1 VRNFCARASF
11 ERHMKAMNEERGTM
25 RRLLRS
31 RRSRVVLAA
40 TAAVAAAAVPG
51 AASANVQVGSSGWLW
66 GNPLPQG
73 NTLRAMQFSGG
84 TGFAAGDFGTL
95 LKTTDSGAS
104 WSGLPAGTFS
114 NLTVLQVL
122 DANTLVAGGG
132 CVARRSTDGGQTFTR
147 IAYTNVESNCPADAN
162 LAALAFLD
170 GNTGYVFEQGGQVF
184 QTDDGGTRFAPKIAV
199 PGTKAVG
206 GSAVPTD
213 AVFQSVTKGFVSTS
227 DGNVYETTDGGN
239 SWVSVSR
246 TDRPVRAITFATA
259 DIAYAVGDG
268 NLFLKSVD
276 GGATWSAKADGAPDG
291 EDLTG
296 VECAGGDVCVLSTKA
311 GSKVGVTKDGG
322 TGWSW
327 PTPSSDPLYAA
338 ALASST
344 RLVAA
349 GQQGSTVV
357 SDDAGATFAPVGG
370 RLLGKFS
377 KVVAG
382 RVAGSAFAP
391 GPDGTLGRTV
401 DGGKTWTRGN
411 VATSEDVL
419 DVSFPTIQDGYALD
433 VAGGVFNTN
442 DGGAHWATL
451 DTGSTARAQAVY
463 APSAGVVM
471 VVGPTGIRRS
481 VDSGGSFSAVHGAAV
496 GSVQLSGVDRAGSAV
511 VVWGSQDVARSVDN
525 GKTWTTILKP
535 GTYKTV
541 RVGRHKKRVNR
552 LSVRN
557 VDFVDAKNGF
567 LLDGSGRL
575 WRTANGGSSWTEL
588 PGIGTSQARGMSFSS
603 TRSGYLVISSFGDV
617 RQSTGFL
624 LRTDD
629 GGATWHPQFV
639 VSDPIADEGVAA
651 GGGTDYLLGGQ
662 QSLLYSTTGGDAGAA
677 SDLTITAPK
686 SKYTKPTH
694 ITVNGVL
701 KPASGNERITV
712 AYRAPGST
720 AWRTQTVTAS
730 ANGSFTSSWN
740 LAKGDNT
747 FVAQWQG
754 NFRSHGD
761 GSKVLVVHVGRAR
774 KSRK

>member
-1 VRNFCARASF
+1 
-11 ERHMKAMNEERGTM
+11 MKANEEHGTM

-31 RRSRVVLAA
+31 RAGVALAA
-40 TAAVAAAAVPG
+40 AAVAAAAVPAG
-51 AASANVQVGSSGWLW
+51 ASANVQVGSSGWLW

-73 NTLRAMQFSGG
+73 NTLRAMQFSGS
-84 TGFAAGDFGTL
+84 TGYAAGDFGTL
-95 LKTTDSGAS
+95 LKTADGGAS

-122 DANTLVAGGG
+122 DGNTLVAGGG

-147 IAYTNVESNCPADAN
+147 IAFTNVESNCPAEAN
-162 LAALAFLD
+162 LAALSFVNP
-170 GNTGYVFEQGGQVF
+170 NTGFVFEQGGQVF
-184 QTDDGGTRFAPKIAV
+184 QTDDGGTRFAAKIAV
-199 PGTKAVG
+199 PGTRAVG
-206 GSAVPTD
+206 GGAVPTD
-213 AVFQSVTKGFVSTS
+213 AVFRSPTQGFVSTS
-227 DGNVYETTDGGN
+227 DGNIYQTTDGGN
-239 SWVSVSR
+239 SWLSVSK
-246 TDRPVRAITFATA
+246 TDRAVRAVTFAT
-259 DIAYAVGDG
+259 DRIAYAVGDG
-268 NLFLKSVD
+268 NLLLKSVD
-276 GGATWSAKADGAPDG
+276 GGATWNARADNAPDG

-296 VECAGGDVCVLSTKA
+296 IECANEDVCVLSTKA
-311 GSKVGVTKDGG
+311 GSKVAVTKNGG
-322 TGWSW
+322 TDWTW

-338 ALASST
+338 GLASAT

-349 GQQGSTVV
+349 GQQGSTVT
-357 SDDAGATFAPVGG
+357 SDDAGTTFAPVGG

-401 DGGKTWTRGN
+401 DGGRTWTRGN

-419 DVSFPTIQDGYALD
+419 DVSFPSVNDGYALD
-433 VAGGVFNTN
+433 IAGGVFNTN
-442 DGGAHWATL
+442 DGGGHWATL

-463 APSAGVVM
+463 APSASVVM

-481 VDSGGSFSAVHGAAV
+481 TDSGGSFSAVHGDAV
-496 GSVQLSGVDRAGSAV
+496 GSVQLDGVDRAGSAV
-511 VVWGSQDVARSVDN
+511 VVWGTQDVARSVDN
-525 GKTWTTILKP
+525 GKTWTTVLKP
-535 GTYKTV
+535 GKYKTV

-557 VDFVDAKNGF
+557 VDFVNANDGF

-575 WRTANGGSSWTEL
+575 WRTANGGKAWTEL
-588 PGIGTSQARGMSFSS
+588 PGVGTNAARGMSFSS

-651 GGGTDYLLGGQ
+651 GGGTDYLLGGT

-677 SDLTITAPK
+677 SDLTIAAPR
-686 SKYTKPTH
+686 SRYTKPAH
-694 ITVNGVL
+694 IVVTGTL

-712 AYRAPGST
+712 AYRAPGAT
-720 AWRTQTVTAS
+720 AWRMQTVTAS

-761 GSKVLVVHVGRAR
+761 GSKVLVVHVGRA
-774 KSRK
+774 KKKK

>member
-1 VRNFCARASF
+1 
-11 ERHMKAMNEERGTM
+11 MQAMMNKELGTM

-31 RRSRVVLAA
+31 RSRVALAA
-40 TAAVAAAAVPG
+40 AAVAACAALPAG
-51 AASANVQVGSSGWLW
+51 ASANVQVGSSGWSW

-73 NTLRAMQFSGG
+73 NTLRAMQFAGS
-84 TGFAAGDFGTL
+84 TGYAAGDFGTL
-95 LKTTDSGAS
+95 LKTTDAGAS

-114 NLTVLQVL
+114 NLAVLQVL
-122 DANTLVAGGG
+122 DPNTLVAGGG
-132 CVARRSTDGGQTFTR
+132 CVARRSTDGGATFTR
-147 IAYTNVESNCPADAN
+147 IAFTNVESDCPAEAN

-170 GNTGYVFEQGGQVF
+170 ANTGFVFEQGGQVF
-184 QTDDGGTRFAPKIAV
+184 QTDDGGTRFAAKVAV
-199 PGTKAVG
+199 PGTRAVG
-206 GSAVPTD
+206 GGAVPTD
-213 AVFQSVTKGFVSTS
+213 AVFRTPTQGFVATS
-227 DGNVYETTDGGN
+227 DGNIYETTDGGN
-239 SWVSVSR
+239 SWQSVSK
-246 TDRPVRAITFATA
+246 TDRAVRSLKFASATV
-259 DIAYAVGDG
+259 AYGVGDG
-268 NLFLKSVD
+268 NLLLKSSD
-276 GGATWSAKADGAPDG
+276 GGATWVAKSDGAPDG

-296 VECAGGDVCVLSTKA
+296 VECFDENICVLSTKG

-322 TGWSW
+322 TTWAW

-338 ALASST
+338 GLASAT

-377 KVVAG
+377 RVVAG

-401 DGGKTWTRGN
+401 DGGQTWTRGN

-419 DVSFPTIQDGYALD
+419 DVSFPTVNDGYALD

-442 DGGAHWATL
+442 DGGGHWATL

-463 APSAGVVM
+463 APSASVVM

-481 VDSGGSFSAVHGAAV
+481 VDSGGSFSAVHGSAV
-496 GSVQLSGVDRAGSAV
+496 GSTQLSGVDRAGTAA
-511 VVWGSQDVARSVDN
+511 VVWGSQDVARTVDN
-525 GKTWTTILKP
+525 GKTWTTVLKP
-535 GTYKTV
+535 GKYKTV
-541 RVGRHKKRVNR
+541 RVGKHKKKVNR

-557 VDFVDAKNGF
+557 VDFVDANNGF

-575 WRTANGGSSWTEL
+575 WRTSNGGKAWTEL
-588 PGIGTSQARGMSFSS
+588 PGVGTNQARGMSFA
-603 TRSGYLVISSFGDV
+603 TTKSGYLVISSFGDV
-617 RQSTGFL
+617 RQPTGFL

-639 VSDPIADEGVAA
+639 VSDPIADHGVAA

-662 QSLLYSTTGGDAGAA
+662 QSLLYSKSGGDAGAPSA
-677 SDLTITAPK
+677 LTITSPR

-694 ITVNGVL
+694 TVVTGTL

-712 AYRAPGST
+712 AYRAPGAT

-740 LAKGDNT
+740 LSKGDNT

-761 GSKVLVVHVGRAR
+761 GSKVLVVHVGKATKK
-774 KSRK
+774 KSKK